1 MSADA
6 RATERG
12 DKSMSGDYLV
22 WARNPEMVDSEA
34 YRTDNRL
41 VQEAARKGYRALID
55 EYVYIDTADVIR
67 LFSLAPGVTSAFRGV
82 GADLGGGVGCISAS
96 VASFPGV
103 ERIYCVEIVESAAA
117 LAHPVVV
124 GTILGDRRT
133 RVTSVVGDF
142 DRLELPDASLDFA
155 VAWDSMH
162 HSQHPVQTL
171 LECRRVLKPG
181 GRLVIVDRGHNDSTP
196 DEEITRMLDIQ
207 YSREW
212 LLKNYRDPEVPFSR
226 RDYGEHEYRWR
237 EWEGFFDAA
246 QLTRLTTTIIKTT
259 PPRTPPNDAGY
270 REVVV
275 DFEVGAYLQA
285 KVCYLLA
292 KP

>member
-1 MSADA
+1 
-6 RATERG
+6 
-12 DKSMSGDYLV
+12 MSGDYLV
-22 WARNPEMVDSEA
+22 WPRNPEMVASEA

-41 VQEAARKGYRALID
+41 VQEAARKGYRALIE
-55 EYVYIDTADVIR
+55 EYVYIDTADVVR
-67 LFSLAPGVTSAFRGV
+67 LFSLVPEAIAAFRGV

-96 VASFPGV
+96 IASFPSV

-124 GTILGDRRT
+124 GTILGDRRA

-142 DRLELPDASLDFA
+142 DRLELPDSSLDFA

-162 HSQHPVQTL
+162 HSQHPVRTL
-171 LECRRVLKPG
+171 RECRRVLKPG
-181 GRLVIVDRGHNDSTP
+181 GHLVIVDRGHNNSTP
-196 DEEITRMLDIQ
+196 DEEIERMLNIK

-212 LLKNYRDPEVPFSR
+212 LLKNYRDPEVLFSR
-226 RDYGEHEYRWR
+226 REYGEHEYRWR

-246 QLTRLTTTIIKTT
+246 QFTRVTTTIIKTK
-259 PPRTPPNDAGY
+259 PPRTPPNDTGY
-270 REVVV
+270 PEVLV

-292 KP
+292 KPA

>member
-1 MSADA
+1 MSN
-6 RATERG
+6 
-12 DKSMSGDYLV
+12 DYLV
-22 WARNPEMVDSEA
+22 WQRNPAMVASEA

-41 VQEAARKGYRALID
+41 VQEAARKGYRALIE
-55 EYVYIDTADVIR
+55 EYVYIDTSDVVR
-67 LFSLAPGVTSAFRGV
+67 LFALVPEAIEAFRGV
-82 GADLGGGVGCISAS
+82 GVDLGGGVGCISAS
-96 VASFPGV
+96 IASFPTV

-124 GTILGDRRT
+124 GTILGDRRA

-162 HSQHPVQTL
+162 HSQNPVQTL

-181 GRLVIVDRGHNDSTP
+181 GHLVLVDRGHNNSTP
-196 DEEITRMLDIQ
+196 DQEIDRMLSIQ

-226 RDYGEHEYRWR
+226 REYGEHEYRWR
-237 EWEGFFDAA
+237 EWEQFFDAA
-246 QLTRLTTTIIKTT
+246 QLARVTTTIIKTK
-259 PPRTPPNDAGY
+259 PPRTPPNDSGY
-270 REVVV
+270 PEVLV

-292 KP
+292 KPA